1 MSAEYLLEVAEPP
14 HGRCLFSLPAS
25 SRGIS
30 KPTTYLDIR
39 APKNHD
45 LASLLNCL
53 FVFSAVGHPI
63 ITSFCFTKG
72 ALLENFPRDI
82 IVE

>member
-1 MSAEYLLEVAEPP
+1 MGVVCFHCQQAVEGHLKAYDLSGHKSAKKPRP
-14 HGRCLFSLPAS
+14 GFSFELS
-25 SRGIS
+25 
-30 KPTTYLDIR
+30 
-39 APKNHD
+39 
-45 LASLLNCL
+45 